1 MINLFEDI
9 RDRIGKVREHAK
21 KSQEEF
27 GAILGVTKSTISL
40 LETKKR
46 EPSER
51 LLRDICREFNVNEV
65 WLRTGEGGTD
75 SMFAKLDPADRYSI
89 NLGTLSSS
97 ENQFIQNAVNYLAE
111 AEPNKLKVLEEFM
124 KSCLGI
130 K

>member
-1 MINLFEDI
+1 MINLIEDI

-97 ENQFIQNAVNYLAE
+97 ENQFIQKCC
-111 AEPNKLKVLEEFM
+111 KL
-124 KSCLGI
+124 SC
-130 K
+130 

>member
-1 MINLFEDI
+1 
-9 RDRIGKVREHAK
+9 
-21 KSQEEF
+21 
-27 GAILGVTKSTISL
+27 
-40 LETKKR
+40 
-46 EPSER
+46 
-51 LLRDICREFNVNEV
+51 
-65 WLRTGEGGTD
+65 
-75 SMFAKLDPADRYSI
+75 MFAKLDPADRYSI

>member
-1 MINLFEDI
+1 MISLSEDI
-9 RDRIGKVREHAK
+9 RDPIGIVREIAK

-51 LLRDICREFNVNEV
+51 LLRDICREFSINEV
-65 WLRTGEGGTD
+65 WLRTGEGGTEN
-75 SMFAKLDPADRYSI
+75 MFTKLDPADRFSI
-89 NLGTLSSS
+89 SLGTLSSS

-111 AEPNKLKVLEEFM
+111 AEPDKLKALEEFM

>member
-1 MINLFEDI
+1 MIEDI

-65 WLRTGEGGTD
+65 CCVLVNVEPIVC
-75 SMFAKLDPADRYSI
+75 LQ
-89 NLGTLSSS
+89 NLIPLIGTLL
-97 ENQFIQNAVNYLAE
+97 I
-111 AEPNKLKVLEEFM
+111 
-124 KSCLGI
+124 
-130 K
+130 